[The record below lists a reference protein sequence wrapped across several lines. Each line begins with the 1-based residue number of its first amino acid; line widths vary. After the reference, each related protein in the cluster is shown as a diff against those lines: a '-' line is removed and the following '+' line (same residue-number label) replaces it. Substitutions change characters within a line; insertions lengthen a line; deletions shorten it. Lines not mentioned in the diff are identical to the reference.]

1 LTSDIR
7 VQLQQALGDAYVL
20 DRELGGGGMSYVFV
34 ATERALGRQVVVKL
48 LPAEMSGQ
56 VSVERFKREIA
67 LAARLQHPHIVP
79 LLSAGDAGGL
89 PYFTMP
95 LIDGESLRARLVKK
109 GELPLNEA
117 VRVLREI
124 ASALAYAHER
134 GIVHRDIKPDNVLMS
149 GGSAMITDFGVAK
162 ALSASSNSEASSFT
176 SLGVALGT
184 PAYMSPEQASAD
196 PTVDYRADIYSF
208 GVLAYELITG
218 QPPFTGRTPQNLL
231 AAHVTETPEHIT
243 RRRGAIPPALG
254 QLVMRCLEKRA
265 ADRPQSAMDLVHAL
279 DQINTPSG
287 GTMPTSAVPAVG
299 APARASTPTGTQ
311 GAKALRRWITI
322 AAVLVVVA
330 VGAWVAATRMKSSS
344 GVGSIAVLPMDT
356 AGDTAHA
363 YLADGLSN
371 ELTTRLTKIP
381 GLEVRSYSSSK
392 AMRGRGAGEA
402 GKQLKVAS
410 VLTATM
416 NRSGDRL
423 RVTASLVSTDNDAVL
438 WSDTFEANDQ
448 DQFGLQDRLVSAI
461 AGALKLKL
469 SPATQVAISARGTQS
484 AQAHDLVQRSRYEVE
499 RFTGPSIRQAIA
511 LAESAIQLDSTYA
524 DAWAALG
531 NAWGE
536 LADDFE
542 SPRVAVPP
550 MRRAV
555 MRAVQLD
562 PSLAETH
569 AALGTFKYWYEYDVP
584 AAAAE
589 LERALQL
596 DSANITAGTLYP
608 TLLDYQ
614 KLLDSAGKVARR
626 VMRLNPLSRR
636 PAIWLSQQEAPPDT
650 TRKRCEIVSRLNRN
664 DGINCEA
671 RLLYG
676 LGKRAE
682 AIARIRQLIGP
693 ESRGGD
699 HTNLANALIS
709 YGDTVGARKELALAV
724 EAYKREYVREDFIA
738 GDYYRLGDRERA
750 IEWWQ
755 KSADSNGSQIVVLA
769 NSEYWAEF
777 RKDLRVQAILKK
789 AGAIK

>member
-1 LTSDIR
+1 MSSDIR
-7 VQLQQALGDAYVL
+7 VQLQQALGDALVL

-34 ATERALGRQVVVKL
+34 ATERALGRQVVVKV

-95 LIDGESLRARLVKK
+95 LIEGESLRARLVKK

-208 GVLAYELITG
+208 GVLAYELLTG

-265 ADRPQSAMDLVHAL
+265 ADRPQSAMELVHAL

-287 GTMPTSAVPAVG
+287 GTAPTSAQPAFG
-299 APARASTPTGTQ
+299 APATTTEPNRMSGANAS
-311 GAKALRRWITI
+311 RRWIAI

-330 VGAWVAATRMKSSS
+330 VGAWAAVSRMRMSS

-402 GKQLKVAS
+402 GKQLRVAS

-416 NRSGDRL
+416 SRSGDRL
-423 RVTASLVSTDNDAVL
+423 RVTASLVGTDNDAVL

-448 DQFGLQDRLVSAI
+448 DQFGLQDRLVNAI

-484 AQAHDLVQRSRYEVE
+484 AQAHDLVQRSKYEVE
-499 RFTGPSIRQAIA
+499 RFTGPSIRQGIA

-524 DAWAALG
+524 DAWAALA

-542 SPRVAVPP
+542 SPRIAIPP

-555 MRAVQLD
+555 LRALALD
-562 PSLAETH
+562 PTLAESH
-569 AALGTFKYWYEYDVP
+569 AALGTFKFWYEYDVR
-584 AAAAE
+584 AAASE
-589 LERALQL
+589 LERALLL

-608 TLLDYQ
+608 NVLEYQ
-614 KLLDSAGKVARR
+614 KLADSAVKVWQR
-626 VMRLNPLSRR
+626 VNRLNPLSRR
-636 PAIWLSQQEAPPDT
+636 PAIWLSEQAAPPDT
-650 TRKRCEIVSRLNRN
+650 MRRRCDIVSGLNRN
-664 DGINCEA
+664 DGITCES
-671 RLLYG
+671 RLLFK

-682 AIARIRQLIGP
+682 AITRVRQLIGP

-699 HTNLANALIS
+699 HTQLARALIS
-709 YGDTVGARKELALAV
+709 YGDTVGARQELALAI
-724 EAYKREYVREDFIA
+724 ETYKHEYVREDFIA
-738 GDYYRLGDRERA
+738 GNYYRLGDRERA
-750 IEWWQ
+750 IEWWE
-755 KSADSNGSQIVVLA
+755 KSAASNGAQIVELA
-769 NSEYWAEF
+769 NSDSWAEF
-777 RKDLRVQAILKK
+777 RKEPRVQALLKK